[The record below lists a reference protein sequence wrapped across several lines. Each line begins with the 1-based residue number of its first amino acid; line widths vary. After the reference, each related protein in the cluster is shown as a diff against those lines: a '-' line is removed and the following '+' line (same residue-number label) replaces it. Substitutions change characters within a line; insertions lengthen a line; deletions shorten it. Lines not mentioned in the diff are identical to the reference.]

1 MMISL
6 GDTLRI
12 NAGKF
17 PNRICISDGNRK
29 LTFKEFNQ
37 RVNKIANGLTA
48 LGLGKG
54 EKIAIFSRNCIEY
67 MEVFHA
73 CAKIGVCLVTLNFW
87 LRPSEIAVIFNHSD
101 AVMIILGEQY
111 QESIFPIYKELV
123 KLHANGLIVIGNPK
137 FPHWESYENILS
149 KSSEEEVR
157 IQVDWDDPFWLI
169 YTSGTTG
176 DPKGVLRSH
185 RRTVLDCWL
194 ALIEFGLWKNDYFL
208 AISPFFHGVTFFPLM
223 VLQAGGEIYV
233 VSEFNADN
241 ILKIMSNEKITAS
254 FMVPTVLD
262 MMLNSKNIENT
273 SFKSLRMLITGAAPL
288 PTKTKEKVM
297 EKIGPVLFE
306 FYGATESGYVTVLHP
321 EDQLRKI
328 RCCGQQCFG
337 AEIEIRDPNGN
348 SLPPGQVGELFS
360 KWPGR
365 FDEYYRNPGKT
376 AEALRDDWFTA
387 GDLGM
392 KDEENYYYIV
402 DRKTDMII
410 SGGENIYPR
419 EIEDILK
426 SHSAVEECAVFGI
439 PDEQWGEAVKAV
451 IVLKPGYSISEQ
463 GIKEYCAVKLAGFKR
478 PNAIEFVKELPKTA
492 SGKIMK
498 RMLRDEHWKDRKI
511 KV

>member
-1 MMISL
+1 MMISI

-17 PNRICISDGNRK
+17 PNRICISDGSRK

-67 MEVFHA
+67 MEIFHA

-87 LRPSEIAVIFNHSD
+87 LRPSEVAVIFNHSD
-101 AVMIILGEQY
+101 AVMLILGEQY
-111 QESIFPIYKELV
+111 QESIFLINKELA
-123 KLHANGLIVIGNPK
+123 KLRTNGLIVIGNPK
-137 FPHWESYENILS
+137 FPHWGSYENILS
-149 KSSEEEVR
+149 EASQEEPAV
-157 IQVDWDDPFWLI
+157 QVDWDAPFWLI

-176 DPKGVLRSH
+176 DPKGVVRSH
-185 RRTVLDCWL
+185 KRTVLDCWL

-223 VLQAGGEIYV
+223 VLQAGGKIYIV
-233 VSEFNADN
+233 KEFNPDK
-241 ILKIMSNEKITAS
+241 ILEIISNEKITAT
-254 FMVPTVLD
+254 FMVPTILD
-262 MMLNSKNIENT
+262 MILSSKNIQNT
-273 SFKSLRMLITGAAPL
+273 SFKSLRMLVTGAAPL

-297 EKIGPVLFE
+297 EQIGHVLFE
-306 FYGATESGYVTVLHP
+306 FYGATESGYITVLHP

-328 RCCGQQCFG
+328 RCCGQPCFG
-337 AEIEIRDPNGN
+337 AEIEIRDPGGN
-348 SLPPGQVGELFS
+348 ALPIGQVGEIFS
-360 KWPGR
+360 KWPGQ
-365 FDEYYRNPGKT
+365 FDEYYKNPDKT
-376 AEALRDDWFTA
+376 REALQGEWFTA

-392 KDEENYYYIV
+392 KDDENYFYIV
-402 DRKTDMII
+402 DRKIDTII

-419 EIEDILK
+419 EIEDVLR
-426 SHSAVEECAVFGI
+426 SHPAVAECAVFGI
-439 PDEQWGEAVKAV
+439 PDEKWGEAVKAMV
-451 IVLKPGYSISEQ
+451 VPRPGCNVSEQ
-463 GIKEYCAVKLAGFKR
+463 EIKEYCGTRLAGFKR
-478 PNAIEFVKELPKTA
+478 PKTIEFISELPKTA

-498 RMLRDEHWKDRKI
+498 KDLRDGHWKNRKI

>member
-1 MMISL
+1 MMIHL

-17 PNRICISDGNRK
+17 PNKICVSDGNRK

-37 RVNKIANGLTA
+37 RVNKLANGLMA
-48 LGLGKG
+48 LGLRKG
-54 EKIAIFSRNCIEY
+54 GEIAIISRNCLEY
-67 MEVFHA
+67 MEIFHA

-87 LRPSEIAVIFNHSD
+87 LRPSEVAVLFNHSD
-101 AVMIILGEQY
+101 AAMIILGEQY
-111 QESIFPIYKELV
+111 QELIFPIHKELI
-123 KLHANGLIVIGNPK
+123 KLRTNGLIVIGNPK

-149 KSSEEEVR
+149 KASKEEPEV
-157 IQVDWDDPFWLI
+157 QVDWDAPFWLI

-176 DPKGVLRSH
+176 DPKGVVRSH
-185 RRTVLDCWL
+185 KRTVLDCWL

-223 VLQAGGEIYV
+223 VLQAGGTIYI
-233 VSEFNADN
+233 VSEFNPDKFLE
-241 ILKIMSNEKITAS
+241 IISNEKITAT
-254 FMVPTVLD
+254 FMVPMILD
-262 MMLNSKNIENT
+262 MILNSKNIQNT
-273 SFKSLRMLITGAAPL
+273 SFKTLRMLVTGAAPL

-297 EKIGPVLFE
+297 EQIGPVLFE
-306 FYGATESGYVTVLHP
+306 FYGATESGYITVLHP

-328 RCCGQQCFG
+328 RCCGQPCFG
-337 AEIEIRDPNGN
+337 AEIEIRDPKGN
-348 SLPPGQVGELFS
+348 VLPTGQVGEIFS

-365 FDEYYRNPGKT
+365 FDEYYKNPEKT
-376 AEALRDDWFTA
+376 CEALQGEWFTA

-419 EIEDILK
+419 EIEDILR
-426 SHSAVEECAVFGI
+426 SHGAVEECAVFGV
-439 PDEQWGEAVKAV
+439 PDEQWGEAVKAT
-451 IVLKPGYSISEQ
+451 IVLKSGYSVSEQ
-463 GIKEYCAVKLAGFKR
+463 EIKEYCGIKLAGFKR
-478 PNAIEFVKELPKTA
+478 PKEIEFVKELPKTA
-492 SGKIMK
+492 SGKLMK
-498 RMLRDEHWKDRKI
+498 RGLRDEHWKHRKI